1 MNKILALAITLVIT
15 GCAGTKIHSKGTAA
29 ANSDEL
35 MDFAKASCF
44 SWYFKKKGYELDDI
58 KSISGGIV
66 ELGSYSAEKF
76 REVAFLVKDYNP
88 GLSSKNNIDID
99 LQRCFLMEKDPT
111 FVNTI
116 DEIRKQ

>member
-1 MNKILALAITLVIT
+1 
-15 GCAGTKIHSKGTAA
+15 
-29 ANSDEL
+29 

-66 ELGSYSAEKF
+66 ELGSHAADKF

-88 GLSSKNNIDID
+88 SLSSKNNIDID
-99 LQRCFLMEKDPT
+99 LQKCFLMEKDPT
-111 FVNTI
+111 FVTAV
-116 DEIRKQ
+116 DEIRKR